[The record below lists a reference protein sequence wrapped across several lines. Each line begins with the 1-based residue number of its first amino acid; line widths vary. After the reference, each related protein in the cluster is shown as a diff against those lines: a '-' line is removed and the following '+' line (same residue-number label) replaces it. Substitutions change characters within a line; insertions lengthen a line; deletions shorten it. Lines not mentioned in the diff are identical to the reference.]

1 METEINWIIIEGK
14 VYEVLSE
21 KEYKSCKGCDLFDP
35 FPCGMNRV
43 CTVLRCIFRFS
54 PELTDKLNKK

>member
-1 METEINWIIIEGK
+1 MGTEINGIILNGR
-14 VYEVLSE
+14 VYEAIPE

-35 FPCGMNRV
+35 YPCKMNRV

-54 PELTDKLNKK
+54 PELTNKLKGE